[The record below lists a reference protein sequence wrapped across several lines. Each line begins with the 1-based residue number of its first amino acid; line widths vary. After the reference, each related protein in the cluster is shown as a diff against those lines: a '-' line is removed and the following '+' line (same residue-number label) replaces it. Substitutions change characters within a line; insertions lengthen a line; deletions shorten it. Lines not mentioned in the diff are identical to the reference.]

1 MFISNYD
8 KEQMRVSIRTLQAQ
22 MVQVMG
28 ELKALKDVQKPKKA
42 LKPIIFRTDEAPWGY
57 KKDGTPKKRPGR
69 PVYNIPEIKNE
80 QPLPV

>member
-1 MFISNYD
+1 
-8 KEQMRVSIRTLQAQ
+8 

-28 ELKALKDVQKPKKA
+28 ELKALKDAQKPKKA

-57 KKDGTPKKRPGR
+57 KKDGAPKKRPGR

-80 QPLPV
+80 QP

>member
-28 ELKALKDVQKPKKA
+28 ELKALKDSQKPKKV

-57 KKDGTPKKRPGR
+57 KKDGTPKKRPGMS
-69 PVYNIPEIKNE
+69 PQKIEEAKNE
-80 QPLPV
+80 QP

>member
-22 MVQVMG
+22 MVHVMY
-28 ELKALKDVQKPKKA
+28 ELNSLKDAQKQKKE
-42 LKPIIFRTDEAPWGY
+42 KPIIFRTEDAPWGY

-69 PVYNIPEIKNE
+69 PIKSME
-80 QPLPV
+80 VTV